1 METNYIAA
9 AAKQQLE
16 NIINLL
22 FNFADVL
29 SIILPVLL
37 SVAFMTIIER
47 KQLAAHQRRVGPNT
61 VGYYGIFQPFADA
74 LKLILKETVIPSQ
87 SNKIVFYLAPVSTLV
102 FSLLGWAVI
111 PFGQGI
117 VLSDLSLGILYTLAL
132 SSLGVYGVLLAGWSA
147 NSKYAF
153 LGSLRSTAAMISY
166 ELILS
171 SAILIII
178 LLTGSLNYIEIIEIQ
193 QSIYFI
199 VPLLPVFIFYFI
211 SILAETSR
219 TPFDLQEAESEL
231 VAGFFTEHSSV
242 PFVFFFLAEYSSIIL
257 FSCITAIL
265 FLGGYNLPDIIVNG
279 SYINLQSIILGLK
292 TCIFCFL
299 FVLFRAT
306 LPRLRYD
313 QLISLCWINLL
324 PIAVAFII
332 LVPSLLVAFDIAPY

>member
-1 METNYIAA
+1 MINNNLILTILN
-9 AAKQQLE
+9 LL
-16 NIINLL
+16 INLI
-22 FNFADVL
+22 DVL
-29 SIILPVLL
+29 VVLLPILL

-47 KQLAAHQRRVGPNT
+47 KQLAAHQRRVGPQV
-61 VGYYGIFQPFADA
+61 VGYYGILQPFSDA

-87 SNKIVFYLAPVSTLV
+87 SNKVLFYLAPVSTLI
-102 FSLLGWAVI
+102 FSLLGWGVI
-111 PFGQGI
+111 PFGQG
-117 VLSDLSLGILYTLAL
+117 LTLFDFSLGIFYTLAL
-132 SSLGVYGVLLAGWSA
+132 SSLGVYGILFAGWSA

-178 LLTGSLNYIEIIEIQ
+178 LLTGSFNFTTIIETQ
-193 QSIYFI
+193 QAVWFI

-211 SILAETSR
+211 AILAETSR

-242 PFVFFFLAEYSSIIL
+242 PFVFFFLAEYSSIVL

-265 FLGGYNLPDIIVNG
+265 FFGGYNFPEIIVNN
-279 SYINLQSIILGLK
+279 SIINLQAIILGLK
-292 TCIFCFL
+292 TCLFCFM
-299 FVLFRAT
+299 FVWFRAT

-313 QLISLCWINLL
+313 QLIDLCWVNIL

-332 LVPSLLVAFDIAPY
+332 FVPSILVAFDIAPY